1 MYKTKGL
8 KMKTILE
15 KVKLLNGNMPLSIS
29 LMMVCIFY
37 IFGDEFFDI
46 FSLFLNRTD
55 YFEQLLLFGCYWFV
69 QYFFVFFL
77 RRSLFL
83 KPIPSFGMMLTLYFV
98 SYLVITGLAILF
110 NTSAYGFLLFLSSWA
125 WIIFFHKKNVYKNK
139 SLNKP
144 VIKENI
150 LNPRFWITLIVAS
163 LFIVGAGILIAF
175 CGFVTIFSITIPL
188 LSIENI
194 FLPTLG
200 VSATALLTFY
210 SLIMLRYIIKYF
222 YFGKLSEVEGAVF
235 KKFIKTFLMTVL
247 MYLAWL
253 SILSMI
259 FAFELDGF
267 FGASGIFAAFIVVF
281 TLLTYMIKKIQ
292 DKKLS
297 DTDWLGFKRVLQLI
311 GITILAY
318 LLFIPFVVIIDTFL
332 GYGEVI
338 GFLMFSIYNFSISGY
353 LGYCLILRLSDEG
366 KRSLKKIIKTSFLH
380 IGIASVV
387 GWILFFVFV

>member
-1 MYKTKGL
+1 
-8 KMKTILE
+8 MKTILE

-29 LMMVCIFY
+29 LLLVCIFY
-37 IFGDEFFDI
+37 IFGDKFFDI

-83 KPIPSFGMMLTLYFV
+83 KPIPSFGMTLTLYFV

-125 WIIFFHKKNVYKNK
+125 WIIFFHKKNVYKSK

-150 LNPRFWITLIVAS
+150 SNPRFWITLIVAS
-163 LFIVGAGILIAF
+163 LFVIGMGILIAW
-175 CGFVTIFSITIPL
+175 CVVATIFSITIP

-200 VSATALLTFY
+200 VTASALLTFY
-210 SLIMLRYIIKYF
+210 SLIMLRYIIKYL
-222 YFGKLSEVEGAVF
+222 YFGKLSEVEGTAF
-235 KKFIKTFLMTVL
+235 KKFIKTFLMTL
-247 MYLAWL
+247 LIYLLVSMAGWGIFYVT
-253 SILSMI
+253 SILSI
-259 FAFELDGF
+259 P
-267 FGASGIFAAFIVVF
+267 
-281 TLLTYMIKKIQ
+281 
-292 DKKLS
+292 
-297 DTDWLGFKRVLQLI
+297 
-311 GITILAY
+311 ILALA
-318 LLFIPFVVIIDTFL
+318 LLIYSIIDENT
-332 GYGEVI
+332 
-338 GFLMFSIYNFSISGY
+338 
-353 LGYCLILRLSDEG
+353 
-366 KRSLKKIIKTSFLH
+366 KKIIKTSFLH

-387 GWILFFVFV
+387 GWILFFVLG